1 MLDLESD
8 TKVGW
13 TRNQVSS
20 RSKLRNSC
28 QACAISKVKCP
39 KEKPSCSK
47 CECRGI
53 TCQYFLAKRPGRR
66 RENATN
72 STGNSTSQCLS
83 NRSLGTSSSPSSSSN
98 IKANVDSS
106 CSMEWDAFRD
116 TQSTPGVGLL
126 SKGGT
131 MIAANSYGA
140 DSYLMTPLSLS
151 VPSSPRQENVF
162 MTNAARYSVPG
173 EASIFSGL
181 ADFGSEANDM
191 DFIMLAMD
199 SPFDLIGMDSGSI
212 TGSTTQ
218 TPNDIESLLMPAER
232 IDLDNASLETPSSL
246 DLLSTSSGASSHI
259 SNIHSL
265 SGGKTS
271 MAEVTDAQCG
281 CLAQALDLLKK
292 LSSASSSSRT
302 AIPSPDGVEAS
313 GIANNGPAQTV
324 ILENK
329 QSMEAISH
337 KLACCSCADDSFLL
351 TILSMIVL
359 KILERYATVI
369 QSQPHKSG
377 KKDEE
382 VELTARLPISI
393 TSSSDNWMKAPSH
406 AYNGLYAYYGSGR
419 VAAQLVLSELHRVQ
433 RLVNQLSPKLKGP
446 KEREAQNMASKLK
459 YWGRARATGDSDRM
473 AVTPIL
479 ASTLDQ
485 MERDVRKSLNTLSAE
500 IINGLRQ
507 G

>member
-8 TKVGW
+8 TQVGR

-20 RSKLRNSC
+20 RSKLRDSC
-28 QACAISKVKCP
+28 HACAISKVKCP

-47 CECRGI
+47 CEFRGI

-72 STGNSTSQCLS
+72 STGNSTGQCLS
-83 NRSLGTSSSPSSSSN
+83 NRNLGTKSSSSSN
-98 IKANVDSS
+98 PNIRANVDSS
-106 CSMEWDAFRD
+106 HSMEWDAFRD
-116 TQSTPGVGLL
+116 TQSTPGVGLF

-131 MIAANSYGA
+131 IIAANSYGA
-140 DSYLMTPLSLS
+140 DSYLTTPLSLS
-151 VPSSPRQENVF
+151 VPSSPRQDNAF
-162 MTNAARYSVPG
+162 TTNAARYFVPG

-191 DFIMLAMD
+191 DFIMSAMD

-232 IDLDNASLETPSSL
+232 INLDNASLDTPSSL
-246 DLLSTSSGASSHI
+246 DLLSTSSGASSHL
-259 SNIHSL
+259 SKAHSL
-265 SGGKTS
+265 STGRTS
-271 MAEVTDAQCG
+271 MAEITDTQCG

-292 LSSASSSSRT
+292 LSSASSSSRVT
-302 AIPSPDGVEAS
+302 FFSPDGGEAPRITDPGS
-313 GIANNGPAQTV
+313 TQTV

-337 KLACCSCADDSFLL
+337 KLACCSCADDRFLL
-351 TILSMIVL
+351 TILSMIIL
-359 KILERYATVI
+359 KVLERYAAVI
-369 QSQPHKSG
+369 QTQPHKAG
-377 KKDEE
+377 KNEGE
-382 VELTARLPISI
+382 VEVAARIPISVI
-393 TSSSDNWMKAPSH
+393 SSGDDWMWAPSH
-406 AYNGLYAYYGSGR
+406 AYNELHADCGSGR

-446 KEREAQNMASKLK
+446 KERENQNMAPNLR
-459 YWGRARATGDSDRM
+459 YWGRARATADSDRM

-485 MERDVRKSLNTLSAE
+485 MERDVRKSLSTLSAE

-507 G
+507 R

>member
-1 MLDLESD
+1 
-8 TKVGW
+8 
-13 TRNQVSS
+13 
-20 RSKLRNSC
+20 
-28 QACAISKVKCP
+28 
-39 KEKPSCSK
+39 
-47 CECRGI
+47 
-53 TCQYFLAKRPGRR
+53 
-66 RENATN
+66 
-72 STGNSTSQCLS
+72 
-83 NRSLGTSSSPSSSSN
+83 
-98 IKANVDSS
+98 
-106 CSMEWDAFRD
+106 MEWDAFRD
-116 TQSTPGVGLL
+116 AQSTPGVGLL

-131 MIAANSYGA
+131 IIAANSYGA

-151 VPSSPRQENVF
+151 VPSSPRQENMF
-162 MTNAARYSVPG
+162 MTKAARYSLPG

-199 SPFDLIGMDSGSI
+199 SPFDLIGMESGSI

-218 TPNDIESLLMPAER
+218 TPNNIESLLIPAER

-246 DLLSTSSGASSHI
+246 DLHSTSSGAPSHI
-259 SNIHSL
+259 SNVHSL
-265 SGGKTS
+265 SAGKS
-271 MAEVTDAQCG
+271 GIADITDAQCG

-302 AIPSPDGVEAS
+302 TIHSPDGAEAS
-313 GIANNGPAQTV
+313 GIANHGPTQTV

-329 QSMEAISH
+329 QSMEAINH
-337 KLACCSCADDSFLL
+337 KLACCSCADDTFLL
-351 TILSMIVL
+351 IILSMIVL
-359 KILERYATVI
+359 KVLERYAAVI
-369 QSQPHKSG
+369 QLQSHKTG
-377 KKDEE
+377 TNEGE
-382 VELTARLPISI
+382 VEVAARLPISI
-393 TSSSDNWMKAPSH
+393 ISSSDNWMEAPSH
-406 AYNGLYAYYGSGR
+406 AYNGLCADYGSGR

-446 KEREAQNMASKLK
+446 KEREAQNMASKLR

-485 MERDVRKSLNTLSAE
+485 MERDVRKSLSTLSAE